1 MDILSSMQVKV
12 TRNYQVTIP
21 AEIRRK
27 LGIKIGDILLVRCED
42 GVIIME
48 KPKLD
53 LPAFK
58 LGRGVTT
65 RDIERAVEEA
75 LEEDEYI

>member
-53 LPAFK
+53 LPTFK
-58 LGRGVTT
+58 LGKEVTT

>member
-1 MDILSSMQVKV
+1 MQVKV

-53 LPAFK
+53 LPTFK
-58 LGRGVTT
+58 LGKEVTT

>member
-53 LPAFK
+53 LPTFK
-58 LGRGVTT
+58 LGREVTT